1 MRVHTLF
8 AHGGLTLAALLSSS
22 AAFAQ
27 WDPEGGDTWQAPP
40 DQQQQ
45 QQQQQPPPDW
55 QQQQQQQQ
63 QQPPPNNWENERPPA
78 QQPSPEEVDD
88 GRSDH
93 ETVAVGGVGI
103 GWFGLQQVPYPNAA
117 GGIDVATIGARIF
130 FTEMIGLDAAL
141 GFGFST
147 GSLTVDSRP
156 GDVVTSD
163 APTATAFI
171 LHAGLPIALYHA
183 SHYKF
188 LIIPEME
195 IGFATGDDGGIQN
208 LSGFAFRVGAEA
220 GAEIHFGFIDVPEL
234 SLQATVG
241 LGFQFSSAS
250 TDDCPTGNCSDS
262 NVITT
267 QTAIGLATA
276 QFDEPWDIV
285 KAQVAAIYYF
295 H

>member
-1 MRVHTLF
+1 MRVPTLCF
-8 AHGGLTLAALLSSS
+8 AIALLSSS
-22 AAFAQ
+22 TALAQ

-40 DQQQQ
+40 DQT
-45 QQQQQPPPDW
+45 QQQQQPDPQL

-63 QQPPPNNWENERPPA
+63 QQPQQTNWDTERPP
-78 QQPSPEEVDD
+78 QQSNVAPQAEQT
-88 GRSDH
+88 GSDH
-93 ETVAVGGVGI
+93 ENVAVGGVGI
-103 GWFGLQQVPYPNAA
+103 GWFGLQQVPYPGAP
-117 GGIDVATIGARIF
+117 IDVATIGARIF

-141 GFGFST
+141 GFGFRT
-147 GSLTVDSRP
+147 GSNTVDMRP
-156 GDVVTSD
+156 GAVTTVD
-163 APTATAFI
+163 DPTATAFL
-171 LHAGLPIALYHA
+171 LHAGLPIALYHNA
-183 SHYKF
+183 HYKF
-188 LIIPEME
+188 LIIPELE

-208 LSGFAFRVGAEA
+208 LSGFVFRVGAEA

-241 LGFQFSSAS
+241 LGFQFTQS
-250 TDDCPTGNCSDS
+250 TIDDCPGGNCSAL

-267 QTAIGLATA
+267 DSDLGFATA